1 MAKENPILID
11 RTELILMASQ
21 GGGTETIN
29 VAYDKIIRIEFR
41 KCEETKLFKKFPS
54 EQIILTIRGRE
65 DPVVFYRS
73 KVGEDL
79 FEGYKAGLQKFAKD
93 NRVSFA
99 SNL

>member
-1 MAKENPILID
+1 MAKEDPILID
-11 RTELILMASQ
+11 KTELILMAPQ

-41 KCEETKLFKKFPS
+41 KCEESKLFKKFPS
-54 EQIILTIRGRE
+54 EQIVFTIRGRE
-65 DPVVFYRS
+65 DPVIFFRG

-79 FEGYKAGLQKFAKD
+79 FDGYKSAIQKFAKD

-99 SNL
+99 RNL